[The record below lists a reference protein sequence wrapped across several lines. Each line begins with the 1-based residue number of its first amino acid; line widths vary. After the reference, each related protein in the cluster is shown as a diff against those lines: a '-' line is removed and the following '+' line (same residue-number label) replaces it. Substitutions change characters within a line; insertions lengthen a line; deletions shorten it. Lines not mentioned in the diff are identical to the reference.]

1 MIHRAPL
8 GSEERFIGFLIE
20 HFAGAFPVWLSPVQV
35 KILPVSDKVL
45 DYARTVEKS
54 LMEEGLRVE
63 LDDRNQTLGSKIR
76 DAQIEKVPYMLIV
89 GQKEQDL
96 GKISLRLRD
105 GRDLGQLDLKTF
117 SSKVKGLVLTR
128 SLSLW

>member
-1 MIHRAPL
+1 
-8 GSEERFIGFLIE
+8 
-20 HFAGAFPVWLSPVQV
+20 
-35 KILPVSDKVL
+35 
-45 DYARTVEKS
+45 
-54 LMEEGLRVE
+54 MEEGLRVE